1 MPSVLIQ
8 LFKSVIGF
16 LAGAIGLWGSL
27 PEPTRVIIALGL
39 CMLLI
44 FNGSRADRTG
54 VSVTYFFGAFA
65 VFAYIFRMGVH
76 MMQ

>member
-1 MPSVLIQ
+1 MPSSLTQ
-8 LFKSVIGF
+8 LLKAVVGFIG
-16 LAGAIGLWGSL
+16 GAMGLWGSL
-27 PEPTRVIIALGL
+27 PEPTKVIIALGL